1 MRHKLFIGNDWVEP
15 AEGMYFPDVDPATEE
30 PTVEIARGTA
40 PDVDRAVRA
49 AKAAMR
55 GPWQKLT
62 PAERG
67 GLLFK
72 LADLVGGAR
81 EELAAIETKDMGKPL
96 SQARGD
102 VDGVV
107 ATLRYNAGA
116 ADKMEGDTIPVGP
129 EVIDFTLLEPLGVT
143 AHIVPGTILSAWPYA
158 RSPRRSPPAARP
170 S

>member
-49 AKAAMR
+49 AEAAMR

-81 EELAAIETKDMGKPL
+81 EELAAIETKDMGRSSLSLKP
-96 SQARGD
+96 SWPGGPRTAS
-102 VDGVV
+102 
-107 ATLRYNAGA
+107 ASSPSA
-116 ADKMEGDTIPVGP
+116 AAPTR
-129 EVIDFTLLEPLGVT
+129 
-143 AHIVPGTILSAWPYA
+143 W
-158 RSPRRSPPAARP
+158 RR
-170 S
+170 